1 MGTAA
6 VFFAATIISA
16 GASMA
21 SGTTFLYSRAD
32 PEETPAVT
40 AVETTAQSMPGDDV
54 YENDLLDLNA
64 AGKDELI
71 QLPGIGEV
79 LAGRIIDY
87 REEHGGFKNVEELML
102 IKGIGEKKY
111 AELIKY
117 ITINSDREDINEN
130 SGS

>member
-16 GASMA
+16 AVSMA
-21 SGTTFLYSRAD
+21 SGTTFLYSRAE
-32 PEETPAVT
+32 PETAGTAETAESP
-40 AVETTAQSMPGDDV
+40 AQSAADDMYV
-54 YENDLLDLNA
+54 DGLLDLNA
-64 AGKDELI
+64 AGAEELVL
-71 QLPGIGEV
+71 LPGIGEV

-87 REEHGGFKNVEELML
+87 REEHGGFKSIEELL
-102 IKGIGEKKY
+102 LVKGIGEKKY

-117 ITINSDREDINEN
+117 ITLNLDREDINEN